1 MNKTQRTLAMFIAI
15 IMVATCF
22 TPIFATNNKTN
33 NEYLHQLIQSGKT
46 IAKSESTDVYN
57 WSREVETYVNTQKT
71 THYDEIVKQVNNISK
86 GEYTTNSPE
95 KLTAYLLDMYYKQ
108 DYDLNSGI
116 EDIKVNE
123 GDENK
128 SDLEELYIYLLAI
141 KVKDFNEKYKS
152 SVYDEVK
159 ILCTNIIEKDE
170 LDVASIIQLNRDLNI
185 MKAEIVTTKEITT
198 ETTAESIVTSTMET
212 TAAKQLPVE
221 STTLNVPKTTVPKTT
236 VPETTTKESKKDYAA
251 QKETPTQKINNKI
264 KKYCKCPKITKR
276 YKLKNGRIYKIKGK
290 GQKGSTV
297 KIKTGKLNYRI
308 KVNSKGKFVVRF
320 KRSLKNGQ
328 SVVMYATKKGYK
340 SSPKSTWTLTK

>member
-1 MNKTQRTLAMFIAI
+1 MNKRQRILATFIAI

-22 TPIFATNNKTN
+22 TPIFATNNDKSN
-33 NEYLHQLIQSGKT
+33 DEYLHQLIRSGKT
-46 IAKSESTDVYN
+46 ITKRESTDIYN
-57 WSREVETYVNTQKT
+57 WSKDVEAYVNTKKT
-71 THYDEIVKQVNNISK
+71 THYDEIVKQINKINK
-86 GEYTTNSPE
+86 DEYTTNSPE

-123 GDENK
+123 SDENN
-128 SDLEELYIYLLAI
+128 SDLEELYVYLLAI

-159 ILCTNIIEKDE
+159 ILCTNIMEKDE

-198 ETTAESIVTSTMET
+198 ETAAESIVTSTMET
-212 TAAKQLPVE
+212 TAEKQLPVE
-221 STTLNVPKTTVPKTT
+221 STTLNIPKTT
-236 VPETTTKESKKDYAA
+236 VPETKTKESKKDYAT
-251 QKETPTQKINNKI
+251 QKETPTQKLKNKI

-320 KRSLKNGQ
+320 KRILKNGQ
-328 SVVMYATKKGYK
+328 SVVMYATKKGYRK
-340 SSPKSTWTLTK
+340 SQKS